1 MNHNLI
7 TGPTLMLSK
16 EINLEFGSVY
26 VHENILIAKL
36 NEGILF
42 DVESNQKLLNLG
54 SEIFKGKSY
63 GYISHRVNSYAVDP
77 MVYFESSNKE
87 PLKAI
92 AVVSEN
98 EVTRRNAD
106 EVEKKFY
113 KENNLFEV
121 FQTLEEAV
129 EWIKT
134 RI

>member
-1 MNHNLI
+1 MQ
-7 TGPTLMLSK
+7 SK
-16 EINLEFGSVY
+16 EIKLDFGTVY
-26 VHENILIAKL
+26 IHENILIAKL

-42 DVESNQKLLNLG
+42 DLESNQKLLQIG
-54 SEIFKGKSY
+54 SEIFQNENY

-77 MVYFESSNKE
+77 MVYIESANNDN
-87 PLKAI
+87 LKAI

-98 EVTRRNAD
+98 EMTRRNAE

-113 KENNLFEV
+113 KDNNCFEV

-129 EWIKT
+129 KWIKT